1 MKRIGQ
7 ESGLAVLGLLLLTA
21 CGPKGPTQE
30 QYDALSARYDSLAN
44 DMGEAQGLIN
54 SVTCS
59 LDSISMQEGL
69 LFINNED
76 GSNPTKQQI
85 LERLQQYKDLLARQR
100 VQLQELKNQQGSSAR
115 TIRQLKEVIAQLEQQ
130 IAEKEGRIA
139 ELESDLASKKRD
151 IAQLQQSL
159 AVSHQETAE
168 AAAERDQMVEVATN
182 QDKMLNTGYFI
193 IATKSELKDMGLIK
207 GVFKKKADYANLD
220 KSKFTEIDIRTFT
233 ELNISSTKVKLITDK
248 PEGSYTLTE
257 NSDETTTLR
266 ITNPTQFWESS
277 SFLIIQSK

>member
-1 MKRIGQ
+1 M
-7 ESGLAVLGLLLLTA
+7 LGLLLLTS

-30 QYDALSARYDSLAN
+30 QYDALSAKYDSLAN

-76 GSNPTKQQI
+76 GSKPTKQQI
-85 LERLQQYKDLLARQR
+85 LDRLQQYKDLLARQR

-168 AAAERDQMVEVATN
+168 VSAERDQMVEVATN

-193 IATKSELKDMGLIK
+193 IASKGELKDMGLIK